1 MTHFRRLGIIL
12 LALSMGFGSL
22 ASAQGRDRDR
32 RDDRRDDRHQR
43 DDRGYRA
50 DRGDRHD
57 ADRGR
62 AYRDGRRGDQ
72 GYNNRGEARDRHGD
86 WRGAGPRHDFRR
98 GGYLPRE
105 YRSRQYVVD
114 NWRLHH
120 LYAPPR
126 GYHWVQTGGD
136 YVLAAIA
143 TGVILQILLNN

>member
-1 MTHFRRLGIIL
+1 MAVG
-12 LALSMGFGSL
+12 GL
-22 ASAQGRDRDR
+22 ASAQSRDHH
-32 RDDRRDDRHQR
+32 DRRDDRHQR
-43 DDRGYRA
+43 DDRGN
-50 DRGDRHD
+50 RGDRGERASNLPSYDHR
-57 ADRGR
+57 ADP
-62 AYRDGRRGDQ
+62 DGRRGDPR
-72 GYNNRGEARDRHGD
+72 YNPRGEARDRHGD

-114 NWRLHH
+114 NWRAHR